1 MQNKKKQITVEAR
14 KFDGKI
20 HRSWQVEL
28 VEETPQLW
36 KLVGTFDREI
46 KHPLLG
52 VIRRGTISVE
62 YYWKEKCFNVF
73 AFYEP
78 EGNFRNFY
86 CNINLPPTLENNV
99 LSYIDLDIDV
109 LVTADLS
116 YEIVDLEEFTENSQN
131 YSYPPEVIE
140 KANGALEELCL
151 MIQNKAF
158 PFSKRSATSQ
168 NTER

>member
-1 MQNKKKQITVEAR
+1 MKNQKNIITVEALKYDR
-14 KFDGKI
+14 KI

-28 VEETPQLW
+28 LYETPEFW
-36 KLVGTFDREI
+36 KLIGTFDREI
-46 KHPLLG
+46 THPLLG
-52 VIRRGTISVE
+52 VIRRGAISVE

-86 CNINLPPTLENNV
+86 CNINLPPTLENDV
-99 LSYIDLDIDV
+99 LRYIDLDIDV
-109 LVTADLS
+109 LVKADLS
-116 YEIVDLEEFTENSQN
+116 YEVVDLEEFAENSQK

-151 MIQNKAF
+151 MIKNKAF
-158 PFSKRSATSQ
+158 PFNKRSATGQ
-168 NTER
+168 HTER